1 MSVRATGRTSAV
13 IARVAHVVAVLVL
26 VTFAVTFLVDLT
38 PGDPAYAILG
48 DQATPEQVA
57 QVHAQLHLD
66 DPFWARYWSWLSNV
80 VTGDLGTSLHTQQSV
95 LDAIG
100 ERLPVTL
107 EIVVL
112 ALVIALALAVPIGIA
127 TAVRAGGAAD
137 RVWSLTSSALIALPV
152 FVTGLLF
159 VYLFSVGLRGSLPA
173 TGWAPIEDGVGE
185 NLRHAIL
192 PALTLALVELPVFA
206 RLLRADMITT
216 LGEDFILAA
225 TAKGLPTRRI
235 LLRHALRP
243 SSFSLVTVSGLSLG
257 RLIGGAVVVEVLFA
271 LPGIGQQLV
280 LAVEAKDVVV
290 VQGVVAFMAIGYV
303 LVNTG
308 VNALYRVLDPRV
320 AHG

>member
-1 MSVRATGRTSAV
+1 MKKLA
-13 IARVAHVVAVLVL
+13 ARVAHVVAVLLL
-26 VTFAVTFLVDLT
+26 VTFAVTFMADLT

-48 DQATPEQVA
+48 DQATPAQVA

-66 DPFWARYWSWLSNV
+66 DPFYERYWTWLSNV
-80 VTGDLGTSLHTQQSV
+80 VTGDFGTSLRTQQSV

-112 ALVIALALAVPIGIA
+112 ALVIALLAAIPIGIA
-127 TAVRAGGAAD
+127 TAVRAGGAGD
-137 RVWSLTSSALIALPV
+137 RVWSLASSALIALPV

-159 VYLFSVGLRGSLPA
+159 VYVFSVGLRGSAFQLPA
-173 TGWAPIEDGVGE
+173 TGWAPVSDGLGE
-185 NLRHAIL
+185 NLRHVLL

-216 LGEDFILAA
+216 LGEDYILAA
-225 TAKGLPTRRI
+225 SAKGLPMRRI

-257 RLIGGAVVVEVLFA
+257 RLIGGAVVVEMLFS

-280 LAVEAKDVVV
+280 LAVEAKDIVV
-290 VQGVVAFMAIGYV
+290 VQGVVAFIAIGYV
-303 LVNTG
+303 LVNAG